1 MRAVLA
7 IEFEHRGRKWKTDT
21 PEEAIRLRRELE
33 ELDAEE
39 EQLGELDMRGEYD
52 EQLRIETVWT
62 PDVFWTFINSIG
74 RQQTE
79 TVKALLENPIGI
91 TSEKLAERL
100 KLSNE
105 MSLAGVL
112 SGLSKQLKKLDLK
125 PAHLYSVNT
134 RWKSEN
140 TKEREFVT
148 QRAFE
153 LAAEEVG
160 WPLAEKK
167 EDPSPTKKKRQ

>member
-1 MRAVLA
+1 MA
-7 IEFEHRGRKWKTDT
+7 IEFEHRGRKWKADT

-33 ELDAEE
+33 QIDAEE
-39 EQLGELDMRGEYD
+39 EQYGELDLGGEHD
-52 EQLRIETVWT
+52 EQIRIETVWT
-62 PDVFWTFINSIG
+62 PDIFWAFINSIG

-79 TVKALLENPIGI
+79 TVKALLENPQGI
-91 TSEKLAERL
+91 TSSKLAERL
-100 KLSNE
+100 KLPNE
-105 MSLAGVL
+105 MALAGVL

-134 RWKSEN
+134 RWISEN

-148 QRAFE
+148 QRAFD

-160 WPLAEKK
+160 WPQAENK
-167 EDPSPTKKKRQ
+167 EAAPNTKKQSR